1 VKCKLQ
7 SRQKSIKFK
16 ILVVPLIIILAIVIS
31 ISIAAIGLIKI
42 RLTSQVNES
51 GINLAN
57 QIGKQV
63 EKSSSAV
70 SALNEVI
77 EIRIET
83 LGNFLVN
90 GNRWDNNYLKEL
102 AKQFEVDE
110 INVTDPHGKVI
121 YSNLP
126 TSIGAVFGSDH
137 ISYLVLKGEKST
149 LMENIRKSRETD
161 DYYKYGY
168 IRKKDGGIVQI
179 GILSNKIQEL
189 SEKLDIQALLQELT
203 EDKSVVYANFLDKNL
218 SITAST
224 NKESIGKTIDND
236 NIRQCILN
244 KKVHSQELL
253 LENGKKVHN
262 VIVPIYKD
270 NTNIGVIDIG
280 LDIDNVSKT
289 ITNMVWM
296 IVCIGIIAFVVAS
309 FIMVRVAANIINPL
323 KQLVVVSENIA
334 NGEFNNEINIKNNDE
349 IGLLASSFNHMT
361 NSLRQIIGVIKDEA
375 TKVSDM
381 AAQLA
386 GDAEQMNG
394 ISNEV
399 ASAIQ
404 DVAQGSS
411 QQSNDLTE
419 AVDNMSNLAKELENI
434 NNKIL
439 NVKKSSDK
447 TKEKAIVG
455 KEQIDILLKSIDN
468 IKDSF
473 KIVNEKTN
481 SLNLSVSQ
489 IGSIADV
496 INSISEQTN
505 LLALNAAIEASR
517 AGEAGRGF
525 GVVAEEIRIL
535 AEQSKEST
543 QEIQR
548 LIKTISDETSD
559 VITTSDS
566 VNSLI
571 EEQVN
576 TVENTITSFNNMLEA
591 VSNIKPLVDDTYISL
606 ENTIKSKDIVM
617 GKIESVTTIAED
629 TTSSSEE
636 ISASSEEMTVA
647 TDEVARFAEKL
658 NEVVKELNEETSKF
672 KLS

>member
-1 VKCKLQ
+1 MKHKLQ
-7 SRQKSIKFK
+7 SSQKSIKFK
-16 ILVVPLIIILAIVIS
+16 ILMIPIIIILAIVIS
-31 ISIAAIGLIKI
+31 ISIAAINLIKT
-42 RLTSQVNES
+42 RLTSQVNEN

-57 QIGKQV
+57 QISKQV

-70 SALNEVI
+70 TMLNEVI
-77 EIRIET
+77 EARIRT

-90 GNRWDNNYLKEL
+90 GSKWDNNYLTAL

-110 INVTDPHGKVI
+110 INVTDSHGKVI

-137 ISYLVLKGEKST
+137 ISYSVLKGEKST
-149 LMENIRKSRETD
+149 LMENIRKSRETNN
-161 DYYKYGY
+161 YYKYGY
-168 IRKKDGGIVQI
+168 VRKKDGGMVQI

-189 SEKLDIQALLQELT
+189 SEKLDIQSLFQELT
-203 EDKSVVYANFLDKNL
+203 EDKSVAYANFLDKNL
-218 SITAST
+218 SIIAST

-236 NIRQCILN
+236 NIKQCILS
-244 KKVHSQELL
+244 KKVHSQESVLQ
-253 LENGKKVHN
+253 NGKRIHS

-270 NTNIGVIDIG
+270 STNIGVMDIG

-289 ITNMVWM
+289 ITNMIWR
-296 IVCIGIIAFVVAS
+296 IVGIAIITFVVAS
-309 FIMVRVAANIINPL
+309 FIMVRAAANIINPL
-323 KQLVVVSENIA
+323 KHLVVVSENIA

-349 IGLLASSFNHMT
+349 IGVLASSFKYMT
-361 NSLRQIIGVIKDEA
+361 NSLRRTIGVIKDEA
-375 TKVSDM
+375 AKVSNM
-381 AAQLA
+381 AAELA
-386 GDAEQMNG
+386 SDAEQMNG

-404 DVAQGSS
+404 DVAQGSA

-419 AVDNMSNLAKELENI
+419 AVDNMSDLAKELENI

-439 NVKKSSDK
+439 NVKESSDK
-447 TKEKAIVG
+447 TKEKAIIG

-489 IGSIADV
+489 IGNIADV
-496 INSISEQTN
+496 INGISEQTN

-525 GVVAEEIRIL
+525 GVVAEEIRAL
-535 AEQSKEST
+535 AEQSKKST
-543 QEIQR
+543 EEIQK

-559 VITTSDS
+559 VLITSDS
-566 VNSLI
+566 VNNLI

-576 TVENTITSFNNMLEA
+576 IVENTIVSFNNMLEA

-617 GKIESVTTIAED
+617 SKIESVSAIVEE

-636 ISASSEEMTVA
+636 ISASSEEMTAA
-647 TDEVARFAEKL
+647 TYEVARLAEKL
-658 NEVVKELNEETSKF
+658 NEVVKQLNEETSKF

>member
-1 VKCKLQ
+1 MKRKLQ
-7 SRQKSIKFK
+7 SKQGSIKFK
-16 ILVVPLIIILAIVIS
+16 IFVVPLITILAIVAFIS
-31 ISIAAIGLIKI
+31 VAAINLIKV
-42 RLTSQVNES
+42 RLTNQVHES

-57 QIGKQV
+57 QITQQV

-77 EIRIET
+77 ETRIKT

-90 GNRWDNNYLKEL
+90 GSKWDNNYLAAL

-110 INVTDPHGKVI
+110 INVTDPQGKVI

-126 TSIGAVFGSDH
+126 TSLGAVFDSNH
-137 ISYLVLKGEKST
+137 ISYSVLKGEKSIF
-149 LMENIRKSRETD
+149 MENIRKSRETN

-168 IRKKDGGIVQI
+168 VRKKDGGMVQI

-189 SEKLDIQALLQELT
+189 SESLDIQALLQELT